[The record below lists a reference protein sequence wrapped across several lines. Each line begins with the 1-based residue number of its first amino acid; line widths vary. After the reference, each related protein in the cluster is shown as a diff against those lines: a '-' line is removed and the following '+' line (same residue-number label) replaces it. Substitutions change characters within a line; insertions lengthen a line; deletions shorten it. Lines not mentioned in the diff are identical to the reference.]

1 MIFTPYRAPT
11 CTHLGSILSSGS
23 TVTSCAVSAKPAHS
37 RGVAK
42 SQMTKTSAAG
52 TTSFYDDL
60 FTNYYQQT
68 CIYILVHACAV
79 CSMRISSVRK
89 TVHTENVDNMPSHA
103 GRLELRS
110 FFLDTP
116 PPLAL
121 LCVTVC
127 GPAHIPPGLLMA
139 PPLIPLRL
147 ASVAA
152 SQWLYYTVRPHCESE
167 RSKTSQLRS
176 KPRCHSAAC

>member
-1 MIFTPYRAPT
+1 MHTSRIYPRESCPYHDVR
-11 CTHLGSILSSGS
+11 SSGS

-37 RGVAK
+37 RGRREV
-42 SQMTKTSAAG
+42 S
-52 TTSFYDDL
+52 DDKNQRVRRHPMMIVYL
-60 FTNYYQQT
+60 PTRYYQQT
-68 CIYILVHACAV
+68 CIYWFTHVQCAACA
-79 CSMRISSVRK
+79 SRQY
-89 TVHTENVDNMPSHA
+89 ENRVQKRRYSHA
-103 GRLELRS
+103 GRLELLVSSNNAARS

-147 ASVAA
+147 ASVAG
-152 SQWLYYTVRPHCESE
+152 SSGYLHCE
-167 RSKTSQLRS
+167 TAL
-176 KPRCHSAAC
+176 